1 MGGSV
6 LEDFSGPKI
15 RPTSLNPY
23 SSAIVANAVSSQ
35 WKQGSNIESKGWQFL
50 LMFLFW
56 SIKYG
61 REAHLQDITK
71 KESRST
77 CHLLFIQTVAN
88 GLPSP
93 HGQ

>member
-61 REAHLQDITK
+61 REAHLQGNTRYFIK
-71 KESRST
+71 
-77 CHLLFIQTVAN
+77 LLDPVIERMELVSVRN
-88 GLPSP
+88 IG
-93 HGQ
+93 